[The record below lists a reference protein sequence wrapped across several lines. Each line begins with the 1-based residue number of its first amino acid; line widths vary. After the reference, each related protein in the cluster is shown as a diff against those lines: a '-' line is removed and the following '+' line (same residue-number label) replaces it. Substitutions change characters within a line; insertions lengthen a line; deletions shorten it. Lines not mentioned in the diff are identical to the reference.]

1 MKAIVNTETGLCV
14 KSIHPLEYAETLD
27 DVLIL
32 SDDVAE
38 AVAPLLG
45 ETPPH
50 EPQSP
55 PQAPYPTQH
64 PPR

>member
-14 KSIHPLEYAETLD
+14 KSINPLTYAETLE
-27 DVLIL
+27 DVLVL
-32 SDDVAE
+32 SDDTAE
-38 AVAPLLG
+38 ELASLLG

-55 PQAPYPTQH
+55 PQATYPTQH